1 MSSVSF
7 NYSSSTDKNKK
18 KPKKIFTITDV
29 KPKKKFTITDVKP
42 KKNFIITDV
51 KPKNKGYITRVEG
64 SLRPKT
70 RRTRKF
76 FLIDP

>member
-1 MSSVSF
+1 VSF
-7 NYSSSTDKNKK
+7 NYSSSSDKNKK
-18 KPKKIFTITDV
+18 KPRKI
-29 KPKKKFTITDVKP
+29 FTITDVKP

-51 KPKNKGYITRVEG
+51 EKPKKNFIITDVEKPKNTGYITRVEG

>member
-7 NYSSSTDKNKK
+7 NYSSSSDKNKK

-29 KPKKKFTITDVKP
+29 KPKK
-42 KKNFIITDV
+42 NFIITDV
-51 KPKNKGYITRVEG
+51 EKPKNTGYITRVEG